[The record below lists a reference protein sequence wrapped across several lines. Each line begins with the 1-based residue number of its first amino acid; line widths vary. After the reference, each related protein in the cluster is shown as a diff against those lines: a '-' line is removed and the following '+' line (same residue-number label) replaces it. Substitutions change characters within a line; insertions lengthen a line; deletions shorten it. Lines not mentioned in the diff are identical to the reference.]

1 MLPCP
6 ANARPG
12 GRRDTRG
19 AASGIMRAGLGRLWR
34 SAPVRWITT
43 WPHRRRSAVLL
54 LLAFWAGGLVSARID
69 GLALMDVPYG
79 RMLADGVP
87 LPVEGT
93 QTDIIIPDGADTG
106 HVLRFAT
113 EGAYPPFNFVDAT
126 GALRGIE
133 IDIIHAVCADLLVR
147 CEIRAVAWDALLPGL
162 ARGEHEAVA
171 ASIRLPEGDTVSG
184 PIRYTQPYLSHAVA
198 FATRKGG
205 DAISAETAAVPV
217 GVVAGT
223 RPASWLSAHRPD
235 VEMRPYPSA
244 RALYAGLITGEVA
257 LIVDDAVRLDRWL
270 NDASG
275 TCCHMAGSAHFDDMA
290 LGRGVGFVVAAENE
304 ALAASLDAAL
314 GRLRVAGRIDE
325 ITDRYLP
332 FPLAPGEDS

>member
-1 MLPCP
+1 M
-6 ANARPG
+6 R
-12 GRRDTRG
+12 GRAADGTRLG
-19 AASGIMRAGLGRLWR
+19 AASGTMRARLGRLWR

-106 HVLRFAT
+106 HMLRFAT

-147 CEIRAVAWDALLPGL
+147 CEIRAVAWEALLPGL

-171 ASIRLPEGDTVSG
+171 ASTRLPQEDTVSG
-184 PIRYTQPYLSHAVA
+184 PVRYTQPYLSHAIA
-198 FATRKGG
+198 FAARK
-205 DAISAETAAVPV
+205 DSNVLAADTAAPLV
-217 GVVAGT
+217 GVVADT
-223 RPASWLSAHRPD
+223 RPASWLAAQRPD

-275 TCCHMAGSAHFDDMA
+275 TCCRMTGGPHFDDMA
-290 LGRGVGFVVAAENE
+290 LGRGVAFVVAAENE

-314 GRLRVAGRIDE
+314 SRLRAAGRIDE